1 MDLPEYLQGLS
12 FRFVQPEQPPSLTAR
27 AATAALARLRA
38 PLDAWNTRL
47 PLDRLQM
54 RRRLRSTRVGRA
66 PRPLAVRA
74 ILNRG
79 VTQLAEREA
88 FVAFGLGEGDPLL
101 AAIAGNRE
109 KLCVGVPESDSPR
122 HGDAFLRRFGELANG
137 ERHFIEPSFTAC
149 VARLEERDIGLCFLS
164 AASHEP
170 IAGRLA
176 LCEPHLAENA
186 YVLLDNCNCERTR
199 LAALDFM
206 QVSGNQYRV
215 LVDARTSESGPLTF
229 GRGLLVMQLLG
240 RNTAARLRSQ
250 PATPPVL
257 APAA

>member
-12 FRFVQPEQPPSLTAR
+12 FRFVQPEQKPSLTTR

-47 PLDRLQM
+47 PLDRSEM
-54 RRRLRSTRVGRA
+54 YRRLRVTRVGRA
-66 PRPLAVRA
+66 APPLVVRA

-101 AAIAGNRE
+101 AAIAGNRD
-109 KLCVGVPESDSPR
+109 KLCVGVRESDPQP
-122 HGDAFLRRFGELANG
+122 HGDAFRRRFDELANA
-137 ERHFIEPSFTAC
+137 EFHFIEPSFNAC
-149 VARLEERDIGLCFLS
+149 VARLEDRHIGLCFLS

-170 IAGRLA
+170 VARRLT
-176 LCEPHLAENA
+176 LCEPYLAENA

-199 LAALDFM
+199 QAAFDFM
-206 QVSGNQYRV
+206 QAGGNQYRV
-215 LVDARTSESGPLTF
+215 LVDARTTESGALTF
-229 GRGLLVMQLLG
+229 GRGLLVIQLLG
-240 RNTAARLRSQ
+240 RNTAARPRSQ

-257 APAA
+257 LPAA